1 MLHTLALQ
9 LNALKLSA
17 WVEGIAIGVRDTA
30 PKRVAEALDQVA
42 HGAVASG
49 STLAALAANQ
59 IEEKYDWALT
69 PELRSVDYASRHF
82 DEPGARDA
90 AREILLW
97 DRRTVPNSRQARGRT

>member
-1 MLHTLALQ
+1 MLHTLILQ

-17 WVEGIAIGVRDTA
+17 GVEGIAIGVRDTA
-30 PKRVAEALDQVA
+30 PKRITEALDQVA
-42 HGAVASG
+42 RGAVAG
-49 STLAALAANQ
+49 GATLAALAANQ

-90 AREILLW
+90 AREILASLPSANQH
-97 DRRTVPNSRQARGRT
+97 RHSH